1 MSMQE
6 HFYESLIKEVPIA
19 YAHHKMVYDA
29 SGNPIDYEFIDVNT
43 AFEKMTSLKASD
55 IIGKKVTEI
64 MPGIVSDSFKWIKEY
79 SEIAATQT
87 SSEFQTYADALQ
99 RYYRIYASSS
109 QKGYF
114 TTIFLDITNTV
125 KRAHEQIAL
134 LTMLN
139 DILLEVDDNFVI
151 VNIMAPDSILI
162 RPKSDMIGKYLN
174 TIVSEELFN
183 KFKYYAGIT
192 KNTQKKITF
201 EFAMNF
207 KNKQKWY
214 KSDCIYTKILNEN
227 RFIFFTSD
235 ITEKHELEYKLKQS
249 ESLFRALFE
258 QAPIGVALV
267 KDYTFMSYLNDKF
280 INIMGMTR
288 EELIKTDWKDITHPE
303 DLEEDLKYFNLFKSG
318 QIPSYSMVKRFIRK
332 NGSIVWVFMVITYL
346 MLDEFEDRKDTHVC
360 MINDI
365 TEIMEMN
372 DALRE
377 SERSKSVMLSHLP
390 GIAYRCAIDEHW
402 TMHFISDGCLQL
414 TGYPPDSVLNNKEIA
429 FNEIIAP
436 EYRETLQ
443 KQWKTVVSDKTFFKG
458 EYEIITS
465 EGKRKWV
472 YEQGQCIYDNEDNP
486 LFLEG
491 LIIDIT
497 ESKNRELRISY
508 MNSHDMLTGLYNRM
522 YFMNEMQNMDY
533 KACLPLSIIIG
544 DINGVRLVNNA
555 FGTKRGDKLLL
566 RISQL
571 IKKNCKPYDI
581 VARIGGDDFA
591 VLLPNTNNETAS
603 KIADN
608 IMTDCEKL
616 SKNPLK
622 KPIFTNISLGYATK
636 NKMTEDIHQIF
647 RDAEDLMFKRKLLDR
662 KSSHGDILAAI
673 LASLFAKSEETEEHA
688 KRLFELS
695 RKIGV
700 HFNLKAKDV
709 DLLQLF
715 TLLHDVGKIGIDDSV
730 LKKPGKLTDKEW
742 VVMRKHPEIGYKI
755 AISSPELEPIAD
767 LIYTHHEHYD
777 GNGYPQGLKGEKI
790 PLLSRI
796 LSVADAFDAITHNR
810 VYREATSA
818 EEALIEINRCSGTQ
832 FDPQV
837 VEALN
842 KIFA

>member
-1 MSMQE
+1 MSMQDK
-6 HFYESLIKEVPIA
+6 FYETLIKEIPIA
-19 YAHHKMVYDA
+19 YAHHKMIYDA
-29 SGNPIDYEFIDVNT
+29 LGVPIDYEYVDVNA
-43 AFEKMTSLKASD
+43 AFEKMTSLNASE
-55 IIGKKVTEI
+55 IIGKRVTEI
-64 MPGIVSDSFKWIKEY
+64 IPDIVNDAFDWIKEY
-79 SEIAATQT
+79 GKVADTQT
-87 SSEFQTYADALQ
+87 NREFQTYADSLNK
-99 RYYRIYASSS
+99 YYRVYASSS

-114 TTIFLDITNTV
+114 TTIFLDITNTI
-125 KRAHEQIAL
+125 KRTHEQTAL
-134 LTMLN
+134 ITMLN
-139 DILLEVDDNFVI
+139 DILLELDNEFV
-151 VNIMAPDSILI
+151 VLNIIAPDDILI
-162 RPKSDMIGKYLN
+162 KPKSDMIGKHLN
-174 TIVSEELFN
+174 TIVPEDLF
-183 KFKYYAGIT
+183 KQIEYYASIA
-192 KNTQKKITF
+192 KKTQKKTTF
-201 EFAMNF
+201 EYTIDY
-207 KNKQKWY
+207 KDKKRWY
-214 KSDCIYTKILNEN
+214 KSDCIHTKILNEN

-267 KDYTFMSYLNDKF
+267 KDYTFMSYLNDKL

-288 EELIKTDWKDITHPE
+288 EELVKTDWKDITHPE
-303 DLEEDLKYFNLFKSG
+303 DLEEDLRYFNLFKSG

-414 TGYPPDSVLNNKEIA
+414 TGYPPSSVLNNNEIT

-436 EYRETLQ
+436 EYRDSLHE
-443 KQWKTVVSDKTFFKG
+443 QWRAVVKDKTFFKG

-465 EGKRKWV
+465 DGKRKWV
-472 YEQGQCIYDNEDNP
+472 YEQGQCIYDDENNP

-508 MNSHDMLTGLYNRM
+508 MNSHDILTGLFNRM
-522 YFMNEMQNMDY
+522 HFMNEMQRHDIKN
-533 KACLPLSIIIG
+533 CLPLSIIIG

-566 RISQL
+566 SISHL
-571 IKKNCKPYDI
+571 IKQNCREKDI

-591 VLLPNTNNETAS
+591 ILMPNTDNETAS
-603 KIADN
+603 EIADK
-608 IMTDCEKL
+608 IISDCEKL
-616 SKNPLK
+616 SKKPLK
-622 KPIFTNISLGYATK
+622 KLVFTNISLGYATK

-647 RDAEDLMFKRKLLDR
+647 RDAEDLMFKRKLLER

-673 LASLFAKSEETEEHA
+673 LVSLFAKSEETEEHA
-688 KRLFELS
+688 QRLFELS
-695 RKIGV
+695 KKIGA
-700 HFNLKAKDV
+700 HFNLKAKDF

-715 TLLHDVGKIGIDDSV
+715 TLLHDVGKIGIDDNV

-742 VVMRKHPEIGYKI
+742 VEMRKHPEIGYKI

-777 GNGYPQGLKGEKI
+777 GKGYPQGLKGEEI

-796 LSVADAFDAITHNR
+796 LSIADAFDAITHDR
-810 VYREATSA
+810 VYRKAASV
-818 EEALIEINRCSGTQ
+818 EEALAEINRCSGTQ
-832 FDPQV
+832 FDPKA